1 LGRIILPDES
11 GSFPSTFADD
21 SYADS
26 LKASTVTVLA
36 QFPDSS
42 DLTWHFELLWQFR
55 RSEVKYNDF
64 RKRRHDL
71 PPDLV
76 RRVLRGLRGAVIAI
90 SDDRQHR
97 IEMEARIVNITKKP
111 LGLLDASIQKYFTDM
126 IGNFADEMVLLHS
139 PIARV
144 ERFLGESDDTFSG
157 YSKRLGNP
165 RNIRVFACRAV
176 GAFVEIVDPENRR
189 RALEALSDMRY
200 FKSDD
205 FDAQL
210 MLDAQRPTRIFDKG
224 NEKVTNMIRGLR
236 RRVHDRLEDVHYL
249 ILPEGSGIVDEADSK
264 VANLVG
270 ASDVA
275 AGYARD
281 LYESPDGLKKVSE
294 AFDLVI
300 LNGQVV
306 RT

>member
-1 LGRIILPDES
+1 
-11 GSFPSTFADD
+11 
-21 SYADS
+21 
-26 LKASTVTVLA
+26 
-36 QFPDSS
+36 
-42 DLTWHFELLWQFR
+42 
-55 RSEVKYNDF
+55 
-64 RKRRHDL
+64 
-71 PPDLV
+71 
-76 RRVLRGLRGAVIAI
+76 
-90 SDDRQHR
+90 
-97 IEMEARIVNITKKP
+97 
-111 LGLLDASIQKYFTDM
+111 
-126 IGNFADEMVLLHS
+126 
-139 PIARV
+139 
-144 ERFLGESDDTFSG
+144 
-157 YSKRLGNP
+157 
-165 RNIRVFACRAV
+165 VFACRAV
-176 GAFVEIVDPENRR
+176 GVFVEIVDPENRR

-306 RT
+306 RP